1 MPELIEACKVGE
13 IEPGRA
19 RMVEARGRE
28 IAIFNCGG
36 EIFALDNEC
45 THVGG
50 PLCDGELEGGKVIC
64 PWHGAEFDI
73 KTGRALAPPA
83 EENVK
88 SYRVI
93 LEDGVVKVEVE

>member
-1 MPELIEACKVGE
+1 MSELIEACKVGE
-13 IEPGRA
+13 IEPGQS
-19 RMVEARGRE
+19 RMIDAQGRE
-28 IAIFNCGG
+28 IAIFNYGG

-50 PLCDGELEGGKVIC
+50 PLCDGEIEGGKVIC

-73 KTGRALAPPA
+73 RTGRALAPPA
-83 EENVK
+83 GEDVK

-93 LEDGVVKVEVE
+93 VENGVVKVEVE

>member
-1 MPELIEACKVGE
+1 MSELIEVCKVGE
-13 IEPGRA
+13 VEPGQA
-19 RMVEARGRE
+19 RMIEAEGRE
-28 IAIFNCGG
+28 IAIFNCAG

-50 PLCDGELEGGKVIC
+50 PLCDGEIEGCKVIC

-73 KTGRALAPPA
+73 RTGRALAPPA
-83 EENVK
+83 GENVK

-93 LEDGVVKVEVE
+93 VEDGVVKVVVE

>member
-1 MPELIEACKVGE
+1 MI
-13 IEPGRA
+13 
-19 RMVEARGRE
+19 EARGRE

-50 PLCDGELEGGKVIC
+50 PLCDGEIEGGKVVC

-73 KTGRALAPPA
+73 RTGRALAPPA
-83 EENVK
+83 EEDVK
-88 SYRVI
+88 SYRVVVD
-93 LEDGVVKVEVE
+93 DGVVKVEI

>member
-1 MPELIEACKVGE
+1 MIEAG
-13 IEPGRA
+13 
-19 RMVEARGRE
+19 GRE

-50 PLCDGELEGGKVIC
+50 PLCDGEIEGGKVIC

-73 KTGRALAPPA
+73 RTGRALAPPA
-83 EENVK
+83 DENVK

-93 LEDGVVKVEVE
+93 VEDGVVKVVI